1 MNLSPNTC
9 GKRALTLTEVLCV
22 VVAVLFLAALALTFL
37 AKEKGGRLGS
47 HCGNNLRMI
56 NLAFKV
62 WANDNDDKFPYFTTN
77 CLAFTNETQAWLH
90 FQTMSNEL
98 GSALI
103 LACPQDAQR
112 RTNAVSEFDSG
123 PNGLR
128 SKGNRAVSYFIGLD
142 ADETRP
148 HSLNAG
154 DRNVFMFTNFSP
166 TTGAVLVLSSN
177 VPPGWTGE
185 VHTNAGY
192 LVDASGDV
200 FFRSNPGLRT
210 ALPFPVEVATNRLLL
225 PLIP

>member
-1 MNLSPNTC
+1 MHLSSNTC
-9 GKRALTLTEVLCV
+9 GKRALTLTEVLGV
-22 VVAVLFLAALALTFL
+22 VVAVLFLAALGLTFL

-77 CLAFTNETQAWLH
+77 CLAYTNETQPWLH

-98 GSALI
+98 GSARI
-103 LACPQDAQR
+103 LTCPADTQR
-112 RTNAVSEFDSG
+112 RANAVSEFDSS

-128 SKGNRAVSYFIGLD
+128 SKSNRAVSYFIGLD

-148 HSLNAG
+148 ISLNAG
-154 DRNVFMFTNFSP
+154 DRNVLTNFSP
-166 TTGAVLVLSSN
+166 TTGPVLVLSSN
-177 VPPGWTGE
+177 VPPGWTSQI
-185 VHTNAGY
+185 HTNAGHF
-192 LVDASGDV
+192 VDASGSL

-210 ALPFPVEVATNRLLL
+210 TLPFPVEAATNRLLL
-225 PLIP
+225 PLVP